1 MSRRIPG
8 RHLGGSSH
16 LVAEAGDEVVAPSL
30 RRRERLD
37 EATWVEEGDGIGR
50 RLGKL
55 PSMLRERSMSNGVVA
70 RLSAS
75 GKLPTKVP
83 VGQTAE
89 IADVVYA
96 KVREIGRERVGELN
110 WDTNILELGLDSLER
125 MEIVASLEE
134 AFGGRFP
141 EQVLPSMETCGE
153 VVEAIQRYMGGAAK
167 RRSARPDHYEVHP
180 EDYDFAQSADYLR
193 LQTKPA
199 NRPTLRTANSLLS
212 MSTRALLTIGP

>member
-1 MSRRIPG
+1 MVLIKASSIPKTSSG
-8 RHLGGSSH
+8 KIQRHACRDGYLAGTLAAVATWSH
-16 LVAEAGDEVVAPSL
+16 EAGDEVVAPSL

-37 EATWVEEGDGIGR
+37 EATWVEEGDTSDTISES
-50 RLGKL
+50 
-55 PSMLRERSMSNGVVA
+55 PSIAEGTVDANGVVV
-70 RLSAS
+70 RPSPLTP

-96 KVREIGRERVGELN
+96 KVREIGRERVGELD
-110 WDTNILELGLDSLER
+110 WDTNIFELGLDSLER

-167 RRSARPDHYEVHP
+167 RRSARPTTTKFSQKISILPKVP
-180 EDYDFAQSADYLR
+180 ITSACD
-193 LQTKPA
+193 
-199 NRPTLRTANSLLS
+199 RT
-212 MSTRALLTIGP
+212 